1 MSASAHHR
9 VEPRSDHARAV
20 LFVCDLLT
28 AQGATVIA
36 ANTDEAGEPQ
46 IFAQSDAGELAFYLV
61 RTGLDEP
68 SEAAL
73 ERFRALAGR
82 HEVAAYFAPVALEPE
97 PHCPGFRA
105 IKR

>member
-1 MSASAHHR
+1 VSASAHHR

-61 RTGLDEP
+61 RAGLAEP
-68 SEAAL
+68 SGAAL
-73 ERFRALAGR
+73 ERFRALASR
-82 HEVAAYFAPVALEPE
+82 HKVAAYFAPVALMPE
-97 PHCPGFRA
+97 LHCPGFRA
-105 IKR
+105 L

>member
-1 MSASAHHR
+1 MSASAPHR

-46 IFAQSDAGELAFYLV
+46 IFAQSDAGELAFYRV
-61 RTGLDEP
+61 RAGLAEP
-68 SEAAL
+68 SGAEL
-73 ERFRALAGR
+73 ERFRALASR
-82 HEVAAYFAPVALEPE
+82 HEVAAYFAPVALMPE
-97 PHCPGFRA
+97 LHCPGFRA
-105 IKR
+105 LA

>member
-61 RTGLDEP
+61 RAGLAEP
-68 SEAAL
+68 DGGPRFAL
-73 ERFRALAGR
+73 YATPPSPPRASQHPYPLIWNR
-82 HEVAAYFAPVALEPE
+82 
-97 PHCPGFRA
+97 
-105 IKR
+105 

>member
-1 MSASAHHR
+1 MSASAPHR

-61 RTGLDEP
+61 RAGLAEP
-68 SEAAL
+68 SGAEL
-73 ERFRALAGR
+73 ERFRALASR
-82 HEVAAYFAPVALEPE
+82 HEVAAYFAPVALMPDL
-97 PHCPGFRA
+97 HCPGFRA
-105 IKR
+105 L

>member
-1 MSASAHHR
+1 
-9 VEPRSDHARAV
+9 V

-61 RTGLDEP
+61 RAGLAEP
-68 SEAAL
+68 SGAEL
-73 ERFRALAGR
+73 ERFRALASR
-82 HEVAAYFAPVALEPE
+82 HEVAAYFAPVALMPDL
-97 PHCPGFRA
+97 HCPGFRA
-105 IKR
+105 L